1 MGSAGHRFGGRCMTR
16 AIKHKAGV
24 AWDVGLLFPVCVV
37 IHAAL
42 LVDGSVEILVIDCW
56 WGLAAC
62 W

>member
-42 LVDGSVEILVIDCW
+42 LVDGSV
-56 WGLAAC
+56 
-62 W
+62 